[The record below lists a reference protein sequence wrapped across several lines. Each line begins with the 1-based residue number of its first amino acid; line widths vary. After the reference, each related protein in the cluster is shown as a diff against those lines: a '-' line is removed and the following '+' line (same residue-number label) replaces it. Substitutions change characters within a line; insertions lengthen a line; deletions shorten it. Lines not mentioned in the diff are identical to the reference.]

1 MKNILITVLMH
12 LSAFSFVQAQECK
25 ETHSEIVQDVL
36 YKVNKNQPSHLK
48 GAVIIVRLADG
59 RESKVSAD
67 KFMVVPRKQQ
77 TVAGQNKLVMS
88 KLRCDKDQKKNI
100 VYVGAKKELTD
111 LETRVSGNSARVE
124 SSKTLTPSLNY
135 MRRKVLNSDLNLGIG
150 IDKNSQIGGTIGLDF

>member
-1 MKNILITVLMH
+1 MKYLLIILMSLTSV
-12 LSAFSFVQAQECK
+12 SNAQECK
-25 ETHSEIVQDVL
+25 ETHSEIVQDVV
-36 YKVNKNQPSHLK
+36 YMVNKNMPAHLK
-48 GAVIIVRLADG
+48 GATIIVRQANG
-59 RESKVSAD
+59 KETSVPAER
-67 KFMVVPRKQQ
+67 FMVVPRKQK

-111 LETRVSGNSARVE
+111 LETRVSGNTARVE
-124 SSKTLTPSLNY
+124 SSKTLVPSVNY